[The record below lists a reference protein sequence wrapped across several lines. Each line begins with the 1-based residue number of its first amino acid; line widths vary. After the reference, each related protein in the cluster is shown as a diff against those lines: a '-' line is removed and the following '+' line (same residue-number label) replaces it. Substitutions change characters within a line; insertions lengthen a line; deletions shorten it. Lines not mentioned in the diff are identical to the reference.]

1 VLLRDVHPMCDVITS
16 GQVSRAK
23 KEQPE
28 PLEKLVPRAE
38 LTKQSQRTVPDQSVS
53 ATQETVPTFFSQI
66 SYDEKLPNINSVVQ

>member
-1 VLLRDVHPMCDVITS
+1 MLLDVHLTCVCVITS

-38 LTKQSQRTVPDQSVS
+38 LTKQSQRTVPGQSVS
-53 ATQETVPTFFSQI
+53 ATQETVPTFLSY
-66 SYDEKLPNINSVVQ
+66 SYDEMLANIDAVVQ